1 MLIICL
7 CIMLLGSFATNSVHA
22 SEPVEKVYF
31 SVRDRRGD
39 DYGSGGLKYPTDPLF
54 VPGVFDLIR
63 FRAGTLPDKVW
74 FDLTFREVTNPFNA
88 PEGYFHQR
96 MEVFIDTRTG
106 QGSSEIV
113 IGGHTLRLA
122 QGSTWQVRISG
133 APFAESRAYVWRDGR
148 LREFVE
154 GVGSYLLPDGR
165 TIRIEVSQE
174 ILPPINSSWR
184 YVVLIGGFDVLAPD
198 YWRQGVGFSDQWR
211 FEAELPIADLLGPWW
226 SWPSQK
232 QQLREGVLY
241 PIQRRSS
248 AVLFLGGVAVT
259 ALLLSGLLVLYRRWK
274 HA

>member
-1 MLIICL
+1 M
-7 CIMLLGSFATNSVHA
+7 
-22 SEPVEKVYF
+22 
-31 SVRDRRGD
+31 
-39 DYGSGGLKYPTDPLF
+39 
-54 VPGVFDLIR
+54 
-63 FRAGTLPDKVW
+63 
-74 FDLTFREVTNPFNA
+74 
-88 PEGYFHQR
+88 
-96 MEVFIDTRTG
+96 
-106 QGSSEIV
+106 
-113 IGGHTLRLA
+113 
-122 QGSTWQVRISG
+122 
-133 APFAESRAYVWRDGR
+133 
-148 LREFVE
+148 
-154 GVGSYLLPDGR
+154 GSYLLPDGR

-184 YVVLIGGFDVLAPD
+184 YVVLIGGFDVVAPD

-241 PIQRRSS
+241 PIQRRPS